1 MLKKFSVAAVA
12 IVFAIALFA
21 VEGDTS
27 FTLTVAD
34 VEAQPAEVPGLPP
47 GVMMRALHLNP
58 RTQMNSAH
66 LSYPAGFRE
75 PRHYHETC
83 GHYMY
88 ILKGRIQTPDGVLT
102 PGMFAYAAPGERH
115 GPFVSLEDSEALFYT
130 DGPFD
135 FIVDDPQ

>member
-1 MLKKFSVAAVA
+1 MRKKLSC
-12 IVFAIALFA
+12 FALLIICCIGIFA
-21 VEGDTS
+21 QSADTS
-27 FTLTVAD
+27 FTVNT
-34 VEAQPAEVPGLPP
+34 ETMTAQPAVVPGLPP
-47 GVMMRALHLNP
+47 GVMMKALHQNP
-58 RTQMNSAH
+58 RTQMSSSRLA
-66 LSYPAGFRE
+66 YPKGFRE

-88 ILKGRIQTPDGVLT
+88 ILKGRIQSPEGVLT

-135 FIVDDPQ
+135 FIVDEVK